1 MAQKTRFGSTL
12 VMLPLAA
19 AFGLVACDTSASD
32 VSDPTTSESAL
43 GARDDAAGGA
53 AADEAAGG
61 APAEEAGPERPRPPA
76 GGAPADGEA
85 RRGRDHAEDDADDS
99 DDDVD
104 EAADEGERG
113 ERPRRGEGAGHAEGD
128 DGDCDR
134 PEGEGG
140 RCAPEVFE
148 ACRRVAHA
156 EGEACVAEGGTREA
170 CAVAMG
176 RAGRACL
183 VAECG
188 PPADGDGEG
197 EGEGG
202 RCAPE
207 VFEACRRV
215 AHAEGE
221 ACVAEG
227 GTREAC
233 AVAMGRAG
241 RACVEAECGPPPEG
255 ADGREP
261 PPPPPR

>member
-61 APAEEAGPERPRPPA
+61 APAEEARPERPRPPV
-76 GGAPADGEA
+76 GGAPA
-85 RRGRDHAEDDADDS
+85 RDDADDADDA

-104 EAADEGERG
+104 EAADEAADEAERG
-113 ERPRRGEGAGHAEGD
+113 ERPHRGGAGDHAEGD
-128 DGDCDR
+128 DGACDR
-134 PEGEGG
+134 PAREGDREPPPPPPEGAYG
-140 RCAPEVFE
+140 REPPPPPPSAEGDAPLCPPEVFE
-148 ACRRVAHA
+148 ACHA
-156 EGEACVAEGGTREA
+156 EARAAGEACAAEGGD
-170 CAVAMG
+170 
-176 RAGRACL
+176 RATC
-183 VAECG
+183 
-188 PPADGDGEG
+188 
-197 EGEGG
+197 
-202 RCAPE
+202 
-207 VFEACRRV
+207 
-215 AHAEGE
+215 GE
-221 ACVAEG
+221 AAHS
-227 GTREAC
+227 
-233 AVAMGRAG
+233 AG